1 VKAFDFSLSSL
12 FRATSFVSLD
22 SKLTAFLS
30 LLSVAIIYTPITLL
44 HVLLA
49 IYLEYW
55 GRPIGVWSLSSK
67 LLFTSLDLLSISLW
81 SSLLSLSLSDLLS
94 TPLTCVT
101 ESARWWTTIPVE
113 DIDFQG
119 DHNVCSYQIALV
131 VTVAVGTVGFLVNF
145 FVSLGRVL
153 AKVLGRR

>member
-1 VKAFDFSLSSL
+1 MSGRWISCSRIRTLSDPLSASSPL
-12 FRATSFVSLD
+12 FI
-22 SKLTAFLS
+22 
-30 LLSVAIIYTPITLL
+30 VAIIYTPLTLL

-49 IYLEYW
+49 VYLEYF
-55 GRPIGVWSLSSK
+55 GRPIGLWSLLSK

-94 TPLTCVT
+94 TPLQCGTD
-101 ESARWWTTIPVE
+101 SMRWWTNIPMPNLPV
-113 DIDFQG
+113 G
-119 DHNVCSYQIALV
+119 DHNVCGFQIALV

>member
-1 VKAFDFSLSSL
+1 MISI
-12 FRATSFVSLD
+12 
-22 SKLTAFLS
+22 
-30 LLSVAIIYTPITLL
+30 VAIIYTPLTLL

-49 IYLEYW
+49 VYLEYF
-55 GRPIGVWSLSSK
+55 GRPIGLWSLSSK

-94 TPLTCVT
+94 TPLKCG
-101 ESARWWTTIPVE
+101 SDSMRWWTNLPPPNLDV
-113 DIDFQG
+113 G
-119 DHNVCSYQIALV
+119 DHNVCGFQIALV